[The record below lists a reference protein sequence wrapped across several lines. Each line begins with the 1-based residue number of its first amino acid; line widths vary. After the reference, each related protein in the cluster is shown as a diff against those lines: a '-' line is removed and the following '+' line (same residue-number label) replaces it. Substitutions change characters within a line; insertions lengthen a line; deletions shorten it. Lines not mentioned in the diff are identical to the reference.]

1 MTDCGLHKAKNTIV
15 YLLTKY
21 NQIFADFLN
30 LDSNKVRALKSK
42 NHYMYSRK
50 VITLDNQDL
59 VKLIAELVEYYYL
72 NFRHNLIV
80 GFTFTCPLKFVY
92 IRFKDDREI
101 FVTPNNKDEFIN
113 DQIFIAKIKTYEKL
127 KVLEPLDSWTSK
139 LPVENIRLIQL
150 CEDYKLEDFDVIM
163 LGENIGRRNYYY
175 CVSGNII
182 VRDDNDKNKLHYFI
196 EFGLK
201 FET

>member
-1 MTDCGLHKAKNTIV
+1 MTDCGLHKAKSTIV

-92 IRFKDDREI
+92 IKFKDDREI
-101 FVTPNNKDEFIN
+101 FVVPNNKDEFIN

-139 LPVENIRLIQL
+139 LIFDNIRLIQL
-150 CEDYKLEDFDVIM
+150 CEYYKLENFDVIM
-163 LGENIGRRNYYY
+163 LGEKIEKRDYYR
-175 CVSGNII
+175 VSGNII
-182 VRDDNDKNKLHYFI
+182 VRDDNNENKLHYFI